1 MPGYFAA
8 DRPIINGLEGPKMA
22 ERKGYKDEEPKT
34 EMKGAKEGQLHFG
47 KGDGKK
53 AGRKHSRKSSRK

>member
-8 DRPIINGLEGPKMA
+8 DRPIINGLEGKMA
-22 ERKGYKDEEPKT
+22 ERKGFKDEEPKT

-47 KGDGKK
+47 KKDGKK
-53 AGRKHSRKSSRK
+53 SGKKHSRHSSRK